1 MSSIFLDRNTL
12 IETTSRN
19 LPHWHQDGKLQ
30 FVTFHLADSLP
41 QSILTE
47 LQQEKGLW
55 LKTHPTPW
63 TEEETKEYHYRY
75 SRFVDRWLDAAHGSC
90 ILSQP
95 GIADIVE
102 DTLNHFNGVR
112 YLLHAYVVMPNHV
125 HVLVET
131 EESER
136 LTAILHSWKSFT
148 AHAINKLSGTAGGVW
163 TRESFDRILRDEA
176 HYRNAR
182 EYIVRNIKQGA

>member
-1 MSSIFLDRNTL
+1 MSSIFLDRNTP

-47 LQQEKGLW
+47 LQQEKELW

-75 SRFVDRWLDAAHGSC
+75 SRFVDRWLDAVHGSC
-90 ILSQP
+90 LLSQP
-95 GIADIVE
+95 AIADIVE
-102 DTLNHFNGVR
+102 NKLNHFNGVR

-131 EESER
+131 EESEK
-136 LTAILHSWKSFT
+136 LTAIMHSWKSFT
-148 AHAINKLSGTAGGVW
+148 AHAINKLSGTNGGV
-163 TRESFDRILRDEA
+163 
-176 HYRNAR
+176 
-182 EYIVRNIKQGA
+182 